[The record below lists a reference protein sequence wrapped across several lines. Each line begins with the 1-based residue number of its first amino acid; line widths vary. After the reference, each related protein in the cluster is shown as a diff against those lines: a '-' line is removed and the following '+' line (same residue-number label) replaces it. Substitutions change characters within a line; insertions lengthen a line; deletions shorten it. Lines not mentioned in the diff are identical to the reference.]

1 MDHTMHVGTKKAFVI
16 LKVPV
21 DAMQI
26 DGALTLADVEV
37 LYLKVQDTWNGHAVE
52 ACLKDVCALTG
63 FPVQMVIDGGPDF
76 HKGVRQVSQNMDSP
90 CKVTYDITHVIAK
103 LLKKK

>member
-1 MDHTMHVGTKKAFVI
+1 MDHTMQVGTKKAFVI

-26 DGALTLADVEV
+26 DGALTLSDVEV

-52 ACLKDVCALTG
+52 ACLKDVCDMTG
-63 FPVQMVIDGGPDF
+63 FPVQIVIDGAPDF
-76 HKGVRQVSQNMDSP
+76 HKGVRQVS
-90 CKVTYDITHVIAK
+90 
-103 LLKKK
+103 